1 MYSLFMQYNEVLV
14 TGGTGLAGQHVCRAL
29 IEAGMLPRL
38 FVRPGSE
45 EKVPE
50 EIRNRC
56 RTTLGDLTVRE
67 FAEQAAQGTSAI
79 VHIAGTWKE
88 SPKEGITFE
97 EAIVHATR
105 NVLHAAREWGIRRVV
120 QVSVAGAQPGAPVPF
135 LDAKGRAEEM
145 VRGSGIDWT
154 VFRPAPWYDLRDGKP
169 LASAAYLQ
177 SLAAAVA
184 DALGREDTFG
194 RSFEAEGSDRFPWER
209 RSSPLPA
216 LATMQE

>member
-14 TGGTGLAGQHVCRAL
+14 TGGTGLAGRHVCRAL
-29 IEAGMLPRL
+29 IGAGMLPRL
-38 FVRPGSE
+38 LVRPGSE
-45 EKVPE
+45 GKVPE

-97 EAIVHATR
+97 EEIVHATR

-120 QVSVAGAQPGAPVPF
+120 LVSVSGARPGAPVPF

-145 VRGSGIDWT
+145 VRGSGLDWT

-169 LASAAYLQ
+169 LASAECLR
-177 SLAAAVA
+177 SFAAAIA

-194 RSFEAEGSDRFPWER
+194 RTFEVDRV
-209 RSSPLPA
+209 SSIDG
-216 LATMQE
+216 

>member
-14 TGGTGLAGQHVCRAL
+14 TGGTGLPGQHVCRAL
-29 IEAGMLPRL
+29 IEAGVLPRL

-45 EKVPE
+45 EKIPPE
-50 EIRNRC
+50 VRNRC

-97 EAIVHATR
+97 EEIVHATR

-120 QVSVAGAQPGAPVPF
+120 LVSVSGARPGAPVPF

-145 VRGSGIDWT
+145 VRGSGLDWT

-169 LASAAYLQ
+169 LASAECLR
-177 SLAAAVA
+177 SFAAAIA

-194 RSFEAEGSDRFPWER
+194 RTFEVDRV
-209 RSSPLPA
+209 SSIDG
-216 LATMQE
+216 

>member
-14 TGGTGLAGQHVCRAL
+14 TGGTGLPGQHVCRAL
-29 IEAGMLPRL
+29 IEAGALPRL

-45 EKVPE
+45 GKIPA

-120 QVSVAGAQPGAPVPF
+120 LVSVAGAKPGAPVPF

-145 VRGSGIDWT
+145 VRGSGLAWT
-154 VFRPAPWYDLRDGKP
+154 IFRPAPWYDLRDGKP
-169 LASAAYLQ
+169 RASAEHLRA
-177 SLAAAVA
+177 LAAAVA
-184 DALGREDTFG
+184 GALGREDTFG
-194 RSFEAEGSDRFPWER
+194 RTIELDRVA
-209 RSSPLPA
+209 SIGG
-216 LATMQE
+216 